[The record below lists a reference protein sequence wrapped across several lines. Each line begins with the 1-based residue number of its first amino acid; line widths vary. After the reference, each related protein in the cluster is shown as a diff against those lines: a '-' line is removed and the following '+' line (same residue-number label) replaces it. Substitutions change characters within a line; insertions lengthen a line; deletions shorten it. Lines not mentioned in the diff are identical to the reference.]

1 MIYVTIIVEGGD
13 FVATF
18 LVYGQYFYYGNTV
31 PHSGSNK
38 RLNRLL
44 FLHLRIR
51 KLTGVVTLG
60 GGVILMARLTDGK
73 MALCLS
79 GSLIPKF

>member
-18 LVYGQYFYYGNTV
+18 LVYGQYFHYGNTV

-44 FLHLRIR
+44 LLRLRIR
-51 KLTGVVTLG
+51 KSSGVVTLFG
-60 GGVILMARLTDGK
+60 MVWFGLVWLGLV
-73 MALCLS
+73 
-79 GSLIPKF
+79 

>member
-18 LVYGQYFYYGNTV
+18 LVYSQYFHHGNTV

-44 FLHLRIR
+44 LLRLRIR
-51 KLTGVVTLG
+51 ISTGVVTLIAEFTLG
-60 GGVILMARLTDGK
+60 FQTVRRV
-73 MALCLS
+73 
-79 GSLIPKF
+79 P

>member
-1 MIYVTIIVEGGD
+1 MIYEAIIVEGGD

-18 LVYGQYFYYGNTV
+18 LVYGQCFHYGNAV

-44 FLHLRIR
+44 LKRHRIR
-51 KLTGVVTLG
+51 KSSGVVTLSS
-60 GGVILMARLTDGK
+60 IQSDLKTEERERERYFLTD
-73 MALCLS
+73 
-79 GSLIPKF
+79 

>member
-1 MIYVTIIVEGGD
+1 MIHVAIIVEGGD

-18 LVYGQYFYYGNTV
+18 LVYGQYFHYGNAV

-44 FLHLRIR
+44 LLRHRIR
-51 KLTGVVTLG
+51 KSSGVVTL
-60 GGVILMARLTDGK
+60 VK
-73 MALCLS
+73 MLPLAS
-79 GSLIPKF
+79 DTFSYK

>member
-1 MIYVTIIVEGGD
+1 MIYEAIIVEGGD

-18 LVYGQYFYYGNTV
+18 LVYGQCFHYGNAV

-44 FLHLRIR
+44 LKRHRIR
-51 KLTGVVTLG
+51 KSSGVVTLICTM
-60 GGVILMARLTDGK
+60 VQEISSLTIFF
-73 MALCLS
+73 S
-79 GSLIPKF
+79 VGSK